1 MVIGHGLP
9 AWRIGVYSLRLL
21 VQIDS
26 GEDMRRHRSPG
37 FTLIELL
44 IVIVILGLLLS
55 LVAPTMFSKVGSA
68 QKKTAMAQMQMLST
82 AIDAYRLDTGSVPN
96 ALADLRTGSSPGWD
110 GPYLPRDVPLDP
122 WGNPYSYSANE
133 SDKAKPF
140 SLLSYGKDGRPGG
153 DGDNEDIVYQ

>member
-1 MVIGHGLP
+1 
-9 AWRIGVYSLRLL
+9 
-21 VQIDS
+21 
-26 GEDMRRHRSPG
+26 MRRRRYRG

-82 AIDAYRLDTGSVPN
+82 ALDTYRLDVGSFPEN
-96 ALADLRTGSSPGWD
+96 LAELRAGKAPGWD
-110 GPYLPRDVPLDP
+110 GPYLPRELPLDP
-122 WGNPYSYSANE
+122 WGNPYVYAVESGDSATPYSL
-133 SDKAKPF
+133 K
-140 SLLSYGKDGRPGG
+140 SYGKDGRSGG